1 MGFNNQPILKQFSL
15 VFTPRLVDDDTA
27 SSSQD
32 PRTRN
37 KTHAWVPPRRR
48 TKTDVDDDDDDVNGT
63 SSIQSNSIRLG
74 NTKRHQQNQVSFADD
89 AVG

>member
-1 MGFNNQPILKQFSL
+1 MGFNNKPILKQFSL

-32 PRTRN
+32 PRTQN

-48 TKTDVDDDDDDVNGT
+48 TKTDDDVNGT
-63 SSIQSNSIRLG
+63 SSIQSNSIRHG